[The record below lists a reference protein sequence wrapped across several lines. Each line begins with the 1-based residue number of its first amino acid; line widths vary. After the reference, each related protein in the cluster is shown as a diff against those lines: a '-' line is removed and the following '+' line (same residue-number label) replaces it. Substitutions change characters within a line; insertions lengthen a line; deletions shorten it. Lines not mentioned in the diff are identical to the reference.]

1 MVDPFD
7 LENAPLGEPLAI
19 AIGQSAQWRKLLS
32 IDDTLFGLA
41 YVMRRYLPGA
51 ALDQTIDL
59 VNVSTDTWAVDI
71 EPADIATWEAG
82 KFFWDL
88 VVTRLSDS
96 RARVIETGEIQVF
109 ATDSDRRSHA
119 HVMLDKIEALL
130 AGKADND
137 MAGYTI
143 KSRSITK
150 MTTKEL
156 MEWRDYYRR
165 ELANSA
171 PLIGDT
177 ARRGNRNSL
186 RVRFRD

>member
-19 AIGQSAQWRKLLS
+19 AIGQSAQWRKALS
-32 IDDTLFGLA
+32 IDDTLFSLA

-51 ALDQTIDL
+51 ALDQTIDM

-71 EPADIATWEAG
+71 EPADIASFEAG

-109 ATDSDRRSHA
+109 ATDDDRRSHA
-119 HVMLDKIEALL
+119 HVMVDKIEALL
-130 AGKADND
+130 SGKADND
-137 MAGYTI
+137 LSGYTI

-150 MTTKEL
+150 MSTKEL

-165 ELANSA
+165 ELANSV

-177 ARRGNRNSL
+177 ARRGNRGSL